1 MSATLDDIT
10 RTDPSMAF
18 GGASARPLPVLHV
31 VHHPDPARIGARVLL
46 APGEELTLGRRRDD
60 LGSGLLDDPHL
71 SRRHASLA
79 WLGSG
84 VVVTDLDS
92 RNGVWV
98 NGQRVGR
105 TSLAPGDVLGIGG
118 ILFLMGFGPA
128 RVPRFDGGGIVGRS
142 AALAMAVGEID
153 AVAQR
158 DTTVLFL
165 GETGTGKEVAA
176 AELHRRSGR
185 KGAFVPV
192 NCGALSANIL
202 QDELFGHVKGAFSGA
217 DGARKGLVA
226 AAEGG
231 TLFLDEIGDAP
242 PDVQVSLLRLLQERE
257 VRAVGADAPRKV
269 DVRFVAATW
278 KDLDAEVEA
287 GRFRRDL
294 AARLSRWVIRLP
306 SLRER
311 REDVPLL
318 AGHFA
323 RQHAGRSLGLTRP
336 VALRLLLHRWPA
348 NVRELE
354 AVIERLVVTAIEG
367 DALGEPAWLA
377 EQLGQA
383 EEVTGELPSTPGA
396 AEDDDDARRPRAR
409 RPGEETLVRHLRS
422 ADGNVRV
429 LASQLG
435 VSRNTLY
442 KWFRKYGIDP
452 DAYR

>member
-18 GGASARPLPVLHV
+18 GAASARPLPVLHV

-46 APGEELTLGRRRDD
+46 SPGEQLTLGRRRED
-60 LGSGLLDDPHL
+60 LGAGMLDDPHL
-71 SRRHASLA
+71 SRKHASLA

-118 ILFLMGFGPA
+118 ILLLLGFGPA
-128 RVPRFDGGGIVGRS
+128 RLPRFDGGGLVGRS
-142 AALAMAVGEID
+142 AALATAVAEID
-153 AVAQR
+153 AVAAR
-158 DTTVLFL
+158 NTTVLL
-165 GETGTGKEVAA
+165 QGETGTGKEVAA
-176 AELHRRSGR
+176 RELHRRSGR

-192 NCGALSANIL
+192 NCGALSGSIL

-217 DGARKGLVA
+217 EGTRKGLVA

-257 VRAVGADAPRKV
+257 VRAVGADAARQV

-278 KDLDAEVEA
+278 KDLEAEVDA

-294 AARLSRWVIRLP
+294 AARLSRWIIRLP

-318 AGHFA
+318 ARHFA
-323 RQHAGRSLGLTRP
+323 RAHAGHPLELGRGC
-336 VALRLLLHRWPA
+336 ALRLLLHRWPA

-354 AVIERLVVTAIEG
+354 AVMERLVVTAVQG
-367 DALGEPAWLA
+367 DSIVEPAWLA
-377 EQLGQA
+377 EQLGQPDD
-383 EEVTGELPSTPGA
+383 VTGDIAVSTPPEHEPA
-396 AEDDDDARRPRAR
+396 AIKRSRAK
-409 RPGEETLVRHLRS
+409 RPGEETLILQLKA

-429 LASQLG
+429 LAGQLG